1 VSDTAQQLPGSR
13 DPRVENAA
21 SDTNVLRGARH
32 RAATSTIWTP
42 AVVDLGLLLTIGGRS
57 APVAMME
64 PVSIASERI
73 EDVYRSDHPKL
84 WRSLYAFIGDAE
96 LASDAE
102 AEAFAQA
109 LGRGD
114 ALIDPA
120 AWIWRSAF
128 RIASGLAAERRRH
141 GAQLDPRIQA
151 NVTAETTQPDQLLDL
166 LDGLSQQ
173 QRACVV
179 LRYAGGF
186 TPAEIGDLLQT
197 TSGTVRVQL
206 HRSHRK
212 LRKTL
217 EAMQ

>member
-1 VSDTAQQLPGSR
+1 M
-13 DPRVENAA
+13 
-21 SDTNVLRGARH
+21 LRGARH
-32 RAATSTIWTP
+32 RATTSTIWMA
-42 AVVDLGLLLTIGGRS
+42 AVVDLRPLLTIGGRS
-57 APVAMME
+57 VPVAMME
-64 PVSIASERI
+64 PVSIEANRI
-73 EDVYRSDHPKL
+73 EDVYRSDHVKL

-128 RIASGLAAERRRH
+128 RIASGLAADRRR
-141 GAQLDPRIQA
+141 LDIEVDPRNMA
-151 NVTAETTQPDQLLDL
+151 DPATETTPPPHDLLDL

-179 LRYAGGF
+179 LRYTGGF
-186 TPAEIGDLLQT
+186 SPAEIGDLLQT
-197 TSGTVRVQL
+197 TAGTVRVQL